1 MGVTRRIP
9 RHQFVRCR
17 DDTCPILQKSVYEIV
32 MESKRGKKKSSSSS
46 SLFYEAPLGYRLTSD
61 FVLTLFIFIGW
72 ADQETQCMWQKASLM
87 EACDIMHNQRD
98 KIRQFKAVN
107 NEFLCER
114 NYVHEGSNAS
124 GDTPRDFDDNKKLQ
138 FKVLK
143 AA

>member
-17 DDTCPILQKSVYEIV
+17 DDTCPILQSALFHLFLYKS
-32 MESKRGKKKSSSSS
+32 
-46 SLFYEAPLGYRLTSD
+46 
-61 FVLTLFIFIGW
+61 VLTLFIFIGW

-87 EACDIMHNQRD
+87 EACDIMHNQRE
-98 KIRQFKAVN
+98 KIRQLKAVN

-124 GDTPRDFDDNKKLQ
+124 GDAPRDFDDNRKLQ